1 MNFGRPVV
9 LVLSHIGNWESIS
22 QILPKFIGHVR
33 NSTIYQKL
41 GNRFIDEHVRSLRGR
56 AGVEVFDRSEGFQ
69 KAIQLL
75 RGGGA
80 IGILSDQ
87 HAGDQGLW
95 VPFFG
100 KLASTSPLPGLL
112 TRRTGAA

>member
-1 MNFGRPVV
+1 M
-9 LVLSHIGNWESIS
+9 
-22 QILPKFIGHVR
+22 
-33 NSTIYQKL
+33 
-41 GNRFIDEHVRSLRGR
+41 
-56 AGVEVFDRSEGFQ
+56 FDRKEGFQ
-69 KAIQLL
+69 EAIKLL

-100 KLASTSPLPGLL
+100 KLASTSPLPALL
-112 TRRTGAA
+112 AKRTGAVLVGMAVYTEGPDAGGWRSGRKLKRTKNRLNR